1 MFSKLYRIPARIY
14 AIVTIAA
21 ISLTILSQILLSSA
35 VNNAYDMRERHLND
49 VIDTAISML
58 AELQSEVEAGAL
70 SMEEAQAEGRRVL
83 SALRFDTSGYFYA
96 FDKDITII
104 VHPTMPDWVGT
115 DQSAYADFYGT
126 RVFEEMQKIAEADGK
141 GSLTYYFKK
150 PDAQEAEKK
159 IGYVKLFPTWGW
171 IVGTGSYVSDIDAAL
186 SKLRMAANVT
196 LGLSV
201 LVLLVISTLLA
212 RSVTIPFAAICAR
225 MNSMTAGDTAT
236 DVPYTAAKSDIGDM
250 ARALDQFRMALL
262 EKDALEQARAE
273 KDAELKRAQDEARKR
288 EEDMKARDAAA
299 VEERH
304 RQEEAQRAERDA
316 LRAQTEA
323 ERDAQ
328 MREQEKVVS
337 TLARNLKAMSHGD
350 LSVAIH
356 EHFPPS
362 YEQLRL
368 DFNAAIE
375 KFSELAA
382 SIISSANM
390 IEAETGSLRSASLEL
405 GRRTETQAASL
416 EETAAAMNQM
426 AASVDNS
433 AAGARNAAK
442 AVEKTRD
449 TTTAGRD
456 IVKQTVAAM
465 HDIAQS
471 SVKISRITSV
481 IDDIAFQ
488 TNLLALNAGVE
499 AARAG
504 ETGRGFAVV
513 ASEVRALA
521 QRSSE
526 AAREIAELISTS
538 EHQVKSGVDLAS
550 QSDTALGDIGDLV
563 SELDTLVSTIAA
575 SAAEQAVGISEVTT
589 AVNQL
594 DQVTQQNAAM
604 FEENSAAVQGLMTQ
618 ALSLKEISSVFT
630 IEAEEEEPARLAS

>member
-1 MFSKLYRIPARIY
+1 MLSKLYKIPARIY
-14 AIVTIAA
+14 AIVAIAA
-21 ISLTILSQILLSSA
+21 ISLTILSEVMLNSA
-35 VNNAYDMRERHLND
+35 VTNAYDMRQRHLND
-49 VIDTAISML
+49 VTDTAVSL
-58 AELQSEVEAGAL
+58 LTELQKEVEAGARTL
-70 SMEEAQAEGRRVL
+70 ADAQAEGQRVL
-83 SALRFDTSGYFYA
+83 GALRFDTAGYFYA
-96 FDKDITII
+96 FDKDITIL
-104 VHPTMPDWVGT
+104 VHPTMPQWVGT
-115 DQSAYADFYGT
+115 DQSAYSDFYGT
-126 RVFEEMQKIAEADGK
+126 HVFEEMQKIVEADGK

-159 IGYVKLFPTWGW
+159 IGYVELFPAWGW
-171 IVGTGSYVSDIDAAL
+171 TVGTGSYVSDIDAAL
-186 SKLRMAANVT
+186 AKLRMAANIT
-196 LGLSV
+196 LAISV
-201 LVLLVISTLLA
+201 LVLLGISTLLA
-212 RSVTIPFAAICAR
+212 RSVTIPFSAICAR

-236 DVPYTAAKSDIGDM
+236 DVPYTTTKSDIGDM
-250 ARALDQFRMALL
+250 ARALDQFRIALL
-262 EKDALEQARAE
+262 EKDALEHARSE

-288 EEDMKARDAAA
+288 EEDMKARDVAAL
-299 VEERH
+299 EERR
-304 RQEEAQRAERDA
+304 RQEEVQRSERDA
-316 LRAQTEA
+316 LRAQAEA
-323 ERDAQ
+323 EREAQ

-350 LSVAIH
+350 LTVAIH
-356 EHFPPS
+356 DRFPPS

-382 SIISSANM
+382 SIISSADM
-390 IEAETGSLRSASLEL
+390 IEAETGSLSGASHEL

-426 AASVDNS
+426 AASVDSS

-456 IVKQTVAAM
+456 IVKQTVLAM

-550 QSDTALGDIGDLV
+550 QSDSALGNIGDLV
-563 SELDTLVSTIAA
+563 SELDTLVKTIAA
-575 SAAEQAVGISEVTT
+575 SAAEQSVGISEVTT

-618 ALSLKEISSVFT
+618 AMSLKEISSVFT
-630 IEAEEEEPARLAS
+630 IEATDDHTRLAS